1 MSICTKQRSRP
12 KVMPLNENNTVMR
25 YLKVLGLSIVVVSFF
40 LAFFF
45 GTIIYLL
52 LQIVKLFCNDDRIF
66 VI

>member
-1 MSICTKQRSRP
+1 MQ
-12 KVMPLNENNTVMR
+12 LNENNTVMK
-25 YLKVLGLSIVVVSFF
+25 YLKLLGLPLVVVSFF

>member
-1 MSICTKQRSRP
+1 MKLLAFISIP
-12 KVMPLNENNTVMR
+12 V
-25 YLKVLGLSIVVVSFF
+25 IVICLA

-52 LQIVKLFCNDDRIF
+52 LQIVKLFCNDDKLF